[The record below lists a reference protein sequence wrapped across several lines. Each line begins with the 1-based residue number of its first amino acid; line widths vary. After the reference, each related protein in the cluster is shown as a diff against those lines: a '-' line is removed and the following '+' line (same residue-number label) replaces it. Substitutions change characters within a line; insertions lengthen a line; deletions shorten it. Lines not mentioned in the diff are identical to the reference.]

1 MIGEVPFDLV
11 LLDLAMPGMDGFEVC
26 RTVRSDKR
34 LDSLPIL
41 VLTVRSDPRD
51 IVAGFEAGVT
61 DYMIKPFS
69 EAQLRARARS
79 WLTRSS
85 R

>member
-1 MIGEVPFDLV
+1 MNGFD
-11 LLDLAMPGMDGFEVC
+11 VC
-26 RTVRSDKR
+26 RAVRSNKR
-34 LDSLPIL
+34 LEALPIL
-41 VLTVRSDPRD
+41 VLTVRSDPKD

-79 WLTRSS
+79 WLTRSGQQ
-85 R
+85 